1 MAAASA
7 SPAMKRARPASLPTA
22 SVASPLPLSRS
33 AHSSSGSWLPATIG
47 AGSGRAMPAGRVMLA
62 ASQWSSSA
70 LGNSQ
75 RPVTLVQ
82 GTVPSATIS

>member
-1 MAAASA
+1 
-7 SPAMKRARPASLPTA
+7 
-22 SVASPLPLSRS
+22 
-33 AHSSSGSWLPATIG
+33 
-47 AGSGRAMPAGRVMLA
+47 MPGGRVTLE
-62 ASQWSSSA
+62 ASHWSSSA